1 MTQSQLDQAVA
12 SATGESR
19 RTIRQLGFSLIGP
32 SSRTGQQSGADVG
45 KFLDWDQVQR
55 RRFDDAGVF

>member
-32 SSRTGQQSGADVG
+32 GSRAGQRSGADVG

-55 RRFDDAGVF
+55 VRYDRAGIF

>member
-1 MTQSQLDQAVA
+1 MTQSQLEQAVA

-19 RTIRQLGFSLIGP
+19 RTIRQLGFSLIRPG
-32 SSRTGQQSGADVG
+32 SRSGQRSGADVG

-55 RRFDDAGVF
+55 TRYAHAGIF